1 MPVSVSSGGDVGK
14 LDITVTSSL
23 LSTQPAVPGGVF
35 FLLPNPARRA
45 SGDELSDTG
54 KVYFIGIAGRC
65 GMRAEGADQ
74 GATFYFSLPKAQEA
88 AEKSASTL

>member
-1 MPVSVSSGGDVGK
+1 
-14 LDITVTSSL
+14 L
-23 LSTQPAVPGGVF
+23 LPTPPAVPGGVF
-35 FLLPNPARRA
+35 FLLPNPARSA

-54 KVYFIGIAGRC
+54 RVYFIGIAGRC
-65 GMRAEGADQ
+65 GMRAEGAVDQ